1 LETLTSNIKNFR
13 DKARLLANQ
22 QKESGGWLNWLPSSS
37 LGTLLGD
44 SSFRIAVALRTGQPV
59 CERHTCICGG
69 PADIFGH
76 HRLSCRK
83 STRRH
88 SRHGN
93 INDIIKRALVSAE
106 IPSILELT
114 GCCKSDGKRADGMS
128 LIPWK
133 GGKALLWDVTCRDTL
148 AATYIPLI
156 SKNAGDAARLGE
168 DTKIIKYKELFS
180 RFCFLPFSM
189 ETLGPWG
196 ADAKKIYYIVREEHQ
211 QHVK

>member
-1 LETLTSNIKNFR
+1 
-13 DKARLLANQ
+13 ARLLANQ

-93 INDIIKRALVSAE
+93 INDIIKRV
-106 IPSILELT
+106 ELT

-180 RFCFLPFSM
+180 RFCFL
-189 ETLGPWG
+189 
-196 ADAKKIYYIVREEHQ
+196 
-211 QHVK
+211 